1 MNKENK
7 VYKTYVKKVSTL
19 SKTTINTNENNEII
33 NPKIKKHISFKENF
47 LTIIYVESW
56 KDLNFDVSEID
67 PEWEKVES
75 IQIKNEKNKNNSI
88 NKSNFNKDKF
98 KQKKNYCDCVVL
110 FFHYYYYRLLLLL
123 LLKLKIFFFH
133 IFYLQCVLNLDYHL
147 TFFYFFTKKIV
158 FNFEIIFYVL

>member
-67 PEWEKVES
+67 PEWKKVES
-75 IQIKNEKNKNNSI
+75 SNNNNLNVIEKKNI
-88 NKSNFNKDKF
+88 NKNKDK
-98 KQKKNYCDCVVL
+98 KISCDCVV
-110 FFHYYYYRLLLLL
+110 F
-123 LLKLKIFFFH
+123 
-133 IFYLQCVLNLDYHL
+133 
-147 TFFYFFTKKIV
+147 
-158 FNFEIIFYVL
+158 

>member
-67 PEWEKVES
+67 PEWKKVES
-75 IQIKNEKNKNNSI
+75 SNNNNLNVIEK
-88 NKSNFNKDKF
+88 
-98 KQKKNYCDCVVL
+98 KKY
-110 FFHYYYYRLLLLL
+110 
-123 LLKLKIFFFH
+123 
-133 IFYLQCVLNLDYHL
+133 
-147 TFFYFFTKKIV
+147 
-158 FNFEIIFYVL
+158 

>member
-98 KQKKNYCDCVVL
+98 KQKKNYCDCVV
-110 FFHYYYYRLLLLL
+110 F
-123 LLKLKIFFFH
+123 
-133 IFYLQCVLNLDYHL
+133 
-147 TFFYFFTKKIV
+147 
-158 FNFEIIFYVL
+158 

>member
-19 SKTTINTNENNEII
+19 SKTTINTNENNEIL

-67 PEWEKVES
+67 PEWKKVES
-75 IQIKNEKNKNNSI
+75 SNNNNLNVIEKKNI
-88 NKSNFNKDKF
+88 NKNKDK
-98 KQKKNYCDCVVL
+98 KISCDCVV
-110 FFHYYYYRLLLLL
+110 F
-123 LLKLKIFFFH
+123 
-133 IFYLQCVLNLDYHL
+133 
-147 TFFYFFTKKIV
+147 
-158 FNFEIIFYVL
+158 

>member
-47 LTIIYVESW
+47 LTIIYVDSW

-67 PEWEKVES
+67 PEWKKVES
-75 IQIKNEKNKNNSI
+75 SNNNNLNVIEKKNI
-88 NKSNFNKDKF
+88 NKNKDK
-98 KQKKNYCDCVVL
+98 KISCDCVV
-110 FFHYYYYRLLLLL
+110 F
-123 LLKLKIFFFH
+123 
-133 IFYLQCVLNLDYHL
+133 
-147 TFFYFFTKKIV
+147 
-158 FNFEIIFYVL
+158 